1 MIKGMDID
9 TARRYVN
16 TRQSLDDLAERIYAQ
31 AYTLSLLFDLP
42 QEQININS
50 HAIGYLGKMIADDV
64 LRIIEHLDDHFASMA
79 KVEIELEAL
88 ENDK

>member
-1 MIKGMDID
+1 MIKGMEIE
-9 TARRYVN
+9 TARRYVK
-16 TRQSLDDLAERIYAQ
+16 TRHRVDDLVERIYTS

-64 LRIIEHLDDHFASMA
+64 LKIIEHLDDHFASRA
-79 KVEIELEAL
+79 VVELEL
-88 ENDK
+88 EVMENEK